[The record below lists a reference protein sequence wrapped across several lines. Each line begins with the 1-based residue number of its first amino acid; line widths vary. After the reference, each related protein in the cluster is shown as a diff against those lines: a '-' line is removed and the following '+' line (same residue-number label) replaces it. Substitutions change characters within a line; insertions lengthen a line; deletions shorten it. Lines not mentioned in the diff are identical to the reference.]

1 MHHKTYETN
10 RFFDNW
16 FVNIA
21 GGINVY
27 EGEYDHKVTLGNRLS
42 PTLDISVGKWITP
55 AYGVRLQYAGLQ
67 AKGLTT
73 TQSGYAKKQCR
84 NYYKEK
90 FGILNIHTDLMWNW
104 SNAFAGYKEFYSL
117 LWDLDGHVPMVV
129 ISIMMKL
136 LLHWVY

>member
-1 MHHKTYETN
+1 M
-10 RFFDNW
+10 
-16 FVNIA
+16 
-21 GGINVY
+21 
-27 EGEYDHKVTLGNRLS
+27 
-42 PTLDISVGKWITP
+42 
-55 AYGVRLQYAGLQ
+55 RLQYAGLQ

-73 TQSGYAKKQCR
+73 TQSGYAKKQYR

-90 FGILNIHTDLMWNW
+90 FRILNIHTDLMWNW

>member
-27 EGEYDHKVTLGNRLS
+27 EGEYDHKVTWGNRLS
-42 PTLDISVGKWITP
+42 PALDISVGKWITP
-55 AYGVRLQYAGLQ
+55 AYGVRLQCAGLQ

-73 TQSGYAKKQCR
+73 TSRSA
-84 NYYKEK
+84 
-90 FGILNIHTDLMWNW
+90 FLAF
-104 SNAFAGYKEFYSL
+104 SNS
-117 LWDLDGHVPMVV
+117 V
-129 ISIMMKL
+129 IRCCTFESNSSF
-136 LLHWVY
+136 

>member
-27 EGEYDHKVTLGNRLS
+27 EGEYDHKVTLGNRLT
-42 PTLDISVGKWITP
+42 PALDISGGKWITP

-90 FGILNIHTDLMWNW
+90 FGFLNIQTLCGTGRM
-104 SNAFAGYKEFYSL
+104 L
-117 LWDLDGHVPMVV
+117 LPDTRNFIPYCGIWMGTFL
-129 ISIMMKL
+129 
-136 LLHWVY
+136 W